1 MDSTRSDVGSNVPD
15 YLNNPN
21 TGWIHTTP
29 TCEDSTRCC
38 IPDDDGWTT
47 CFLRLALPA
56 SGQDCTTLND
66 HPCTAQ
72 AVLDPNLAPSILPQ
86 VRYTVM
92 SIYGVHGFFAQYFDS
107 TLLHFDFDAYQLT
120 IETTGLN
127 MAYAQALSVITDMTL
142 LLDPDKTASIS
153 IFAVLS
159 ALTVGLAFLTAP
171 SVAAGMLTMEASAL
185 YTAQS
190 FAIGLQ
196 QAPGV
201 ARALWPSG
209 DDLSRTYQIGQL
221 QDQVSNITVELG
233 NTLSRGLH
241 ILMTDV
247 TTFVSFAENGRY
259 SNNNP
264 PLDPN
269 VLKNNLAIVLQTY
282 MLSQSIKQNGWYAIP
297 LGVSTQAEYEALH
310 DPPCFQTI
318 HGCQPSAITVSQIYW
333 SPVTGRQYQMWQK
346 GGGPTGPGKI
356 LDEIKNAGWAN
367 MPLMFDGAF
376 NCTAQGQL
384 DNPQLV
390 HVNFDGTLDASSVI
404 SDHNDRPFP
413 ADGCWDDPIC
423 WYSKTH
429 SETTAAPT
437 TNAVAKGHDGSNRPA
452 AGRFLKEK
460 WPYVAAG
467 MGGIIILVALILG
480 AWFWIRGRKQ
490 KRSARVKQRQIK
502 RISSAANS
510 VEGGRNG
517 NGNVN
522 VEAPIELG
530 EMGEP
535 PSAGEHE
542 TDEEISPAPDPG
554 VWFRGRAH
562 SVGLQRQLLARS
574 ERVKGIDF
582 HPTEPWILTTLYSGH
597 VYIWSYETQ
606 AIVKTFELTDV
617 PVRAGRFIARK
628 NWIVCGSDDFQVRV
642 YNYNTS
648 EKITSFE
655 AHPDYIRAIVV
666 HPTQSFVL
674 TASDDMTIKLWDW
687 DKGWKCVQIYEG
699 HAHYV
704 MGLAINP
711 KDTNTFAS
719 ACLDRTVKIW
729 SFGSGH
735 ANYTLEAHE
744 TKGVNHVDYY
754 PQADKPYLLT
764 TSDDQTVKIWDYT
777 TKSLIATLEGHTS
790 NVSFACYH
798 PELPIII
805 SGSEDG
811 TVKIWHANT
820 YRLEQSL
827 TYGLERAWCVSYQR
841 GRQGVAVGFDD
852 GAVVVKMGREEPAV
866 SMDNS
871 GKLIWA
877 RHSEVLSSVIKGG
890 DATIKDGTPLSIPA
904 KELGNC
910 EIYPQTLQHSPNGRF
925 VSVCG
930 DGEYII
936 YTALAWRNK
945 AFGSAQDFAWG
956 SKDNSNDYA
965 IRESSMSVRI
975 FRNFKE
981 KSGGI
986 DVGFQAEGLSGG
998 VLLGVRGQGG
1008 IGLFDWETGALV
1020 RRIEVEPKNVYWSES
1035 GELVTLACDETFYVL
1050 RYSRENYISALQAGQ
1065 VEEDGVESAFEV
1077 VTDINES
1084 VRTGQW
1090 VGDCFIYTNSTNR
1103 LNYLVGDQTHTVSH
1117 FDQPTYLLGYLPRDG
1132 RAYVADK
1139 DVNVTSFALSLR
1151 VVEYQTLV
1159 LRGDMDTAA
1168 ELLEDIPAE
1177 QKNKIARFLEGQG
1190 YQEMALEVATD
1201 PEHRFDLALSLNNLP
1216 VALEIAREAN
1226 AEHRWKTVGD
1236 TALAAW
1242 NIVLAEEC
1250 FVNAKDLGS
1259 LLLLYTSTGNATGL
1273 RDLVKQADEA
1283 AAFNIEFSCLWQLG
1297 DVDGCID
1304 VLIKTGRTAE
1314 AVLFSQTYKPS
1325 RCRNVV
1331 GKWKEVL
1338 EKNGRGKVS
1347 RMLGVPPQDGEGD
1360 EELFP
1365 EWDEWLRI
1373 ESEGKQGTGNL
1384 IDVSDGEKDNGINGA
1399 DDTADGAE
1407 STNAPVEAAA

>member
-1 MDSTRSDVGSNVPD
+1 MAD
-15 YLNNPN
+15 L
-21 TGWIHTTP
+21 
-29 TCEDSTRCC
+29 
-38 IPDDDGWTT
+38 
-47 CFLRLALPA
+47 
-56 SGQDCTTLND
+56 
-66 HPCTAQ
+66 
-72 AVLDPNLAPSILPQ
+72 
-86 VRYTVM
+86 VM
-92 SIYGVHGFFAQYFDS
+92 
-107 TLLHFDFDAYQLT
+107 
-120 IETTGLN
+120 
-127 MAYAQALSVITDMTL
+127 
-142 LLDPDKTASIS
+142 K
-153 IFAVLS
+153 
-159 ALTVGLAFLTAP
+159 
-171 SVAAGMLTMEASAL
+171 
-185 YTAQS
+185 
-190 FAIGLQ
+190 
-196 QAPGV
+196 
-201 ARALWPSG
+201 
-209 DDLSRTYQIGQL
+209 
-221 QDQVSNITVELG
+221 
-233 NTLSRGLH
+233 
-241 ILMTDV
+241 
-247 TTFVSFAENGRY
+247 
-259 SNNNP
+259 
-264 PLDPN
+264 
-269 VLKNNLAIVLQTY
+269 
-282 MLSQSIKQNGWYAIP
+282 
-297 LGVSTQAEYEALH
+297 
-310 DPPCFQTI
+310 
-318 HGCQPSAITVSQIYW
+318 
-333 SPVTGRQYQMWQK
+333 
-346 GGGPTGPGKI
+346 
-356 LDEIKNAGWAN
+356 
-367 MPLMFDGAF
+367 
-376 NCTAQGQL
+376 
-384 DNPQLV
+384 
-390 HVNFDGTLDASSVI
+390 
-404 SDHNDRPFP
+404 
-413 ADGCWDDPIC
+413 
-423 WYSKTH
+423 
-429 SETTAAPT
+429 
-437 TNAVAKGHDGSNRPA
+437 
-452 AGRFLKEK
+452 
-460 WPYVAAG
+460 
-467 MGGIIILVALILG
+467 
-480 AWFWIRGRKQ
+480 
-490 KRSARVKQRQIK
+490 
-502 RISSAANS
+502 
-510 VEGGRNG
+510 
-517 NGNVN
+517 
-522 VEAPIELG
+522 
-530 EMGEP
+530 
-535 PSAGEHE
+535 
-542 TDEEISPAPDPG
+542 
-554 VWFRGRAH
+554 
-562 SVGLQRQLLARS
+562 LQRQLLARS

-648 EKITSFE
+648 EKIASFE

-687 DKGWKCVQIYEG
+687 DKGWKCVQVYEG
-699 HAHYV
+699 HSHYV

-798 PELPIII
+798 PELPVII

-852 GAVVVKMGREEPAV
+852 GAVVVKMGREEPAA
-866 SMDNS
+866 SMDSS

-890 DATIKDGTPLSIPA
+890 DATIKDGTPLSLPA

-981 KSGGI
+981 KGGGV

-1008 IGLFDWETGALV
+1008 IGFFDWETSALV
-1020 RRIEVEPKNVYWSES
+1020 RRIEVDPRNVYWSES
-1035 GELVTLACDETFYVL
+1035 GELVTLACEESYYVL
-1050 RYSRENYISALQAGQ
+1050 RFSRESYVAALQAGQ
-1065 VEEDGVESAFEV
+1065 VDEDGAEAAFEV
-1077 VTDINES
+1077 ITDINET

-1103 LNYLVGDQTHTVSH
+1103 LNYLVGDKTYTVSH
-1117 FDQPTYLLGYLPRDG
+1117 FDQPMYLLGYLPRDG

-1139 DVNVTSFALSLR
+1139 DVNVTSFALSLS

-1159 LRGDMDTAA
+1159 LRGDMETAA
-1168 ELLEDIPAE
+1168 ELLEDIPVE

-1190 YQEMALEVATD
+1190 YKEMALDVATD
-1201 PEHRFDLALSLNNLP
+1201 PEHRFDLALGLNNLP
-1216 VALEIAREAN
+1216 VALQIAREAD

-1236 TALAAW
+1236 AALAGW
-1242 NIVLAEEC
+1242 DLSLAEEC
-1250 FVNAKDLGS
+1250 FLNAKDLGS
-1259 LLLLYTSTGNATGL
+1259 LLLVYTSTANAAGL
-1273 RDLVKQADEA
+1273 RELAQKADDA
-1283 AAFNIEFSCLWQLG
+1283 GAFNIAFTCLWQLA
-1297 DVDGCID
+1297 DVDACID
-1304 VLIKTGRTAE
+1304 LLVRTQRVAE

-1325 RCRNVV
+1325 RCRTLARQ
-1331 GKWKEVL
+1331 WKEGM
-1338 EKNGRGKVS
+1338 EKGGKGKVA
-1347 RMLGVPPQDGEGD
+1347 RTIGIPPAGGNGTEDGDTDGD
-1360 EELFP
+1360 LFP
-1365 EWDEWLRI
+1365 EWGGYLRL
-1373 ESEGKQGTGNL
+1373 ESEGKTGNL
-1384 IDVSDGEKDNGINGA
+1384 IDVGEVDADVDADEVNGVK
-1399 DDTADGAE
+1399 AE
-1407 STNAPVEAAA
+1407 YE